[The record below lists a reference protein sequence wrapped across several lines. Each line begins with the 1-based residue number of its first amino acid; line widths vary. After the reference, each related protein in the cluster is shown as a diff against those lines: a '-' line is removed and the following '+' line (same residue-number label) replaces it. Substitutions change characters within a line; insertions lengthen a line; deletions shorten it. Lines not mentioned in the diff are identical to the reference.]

1 MKISMTV
8 YGRVQGVAFRY
19 MTKMVADE
27 LGVHGIVKNLDDGG
41 VYIEANG
48 DKLAVQQFI
57 EEVKKSPAPMG
68 KVTNSTIDF
77 NPSFKEYKH
86 FSVVYS

>member
-1 MKISMTV
+1 MKISMIV
-8 YGRVQGVAFRY
+8 HGRVQGVAFRY

-68 KVTNSTIDF
+68 KVTSYSIDF
-77 NPSFKEYKH
+77 DPSFKEH
-86 FSVVYS
+86 SRFNVVYS

>member
-68 KVTNSTIDF
+68 NVTNYSIDF
-77 NPSFKEYKH
+77 NPTFTEHKR
-86 FSVVYS
+86 FNVVYS

>member
-19 MTKMVADE
+19 MTKLLADE
-27 LGVHGIVKNLDDGG
+27 LNIYGIVTNQIDGS

-48 DKLAVQQFI
+48 DKLNIQQFI

-68 KVTNSTIDF
+68 RVDDYKINFDPDF
-77 NPSFKEYKH
+77 KDYTSFKI
-86 FSVVYS
+86 V

>member
-19 MTKMVADE
+19 MTKIAADE
-27 LGVHGIVKNLDDGG
+27 LGVCGIVRNLDDGG

-68 KVTNSTIDF
+68 KVTNYSIDF
-77 NPSFKEYKH
+77 EPTFKEHHK
-86 FSVVYS
+86 FNVVYS

>member
-27 LGVHGIVKNLDDGG
+27 LGVNGIVKNLDDGS

-68 KVTNSTIDF
+68 RVDDYDIDF
-77 NPSFKEYKH
+77 YPTFQDHHRFN
-86 FSVVYS
+86 VVYS

>member
-1 MKISMTV
+1 MKISMIV
-8 YGRVQGVAFRY
+8 HGRVQGVAFRY

-68 KVTNSTIDF
+68 KVTSCSIDF
-77 NPSFKEYKH
+77 DPSFKEH
-86 FSVVYS
+86 SRFNVVYS

>member
-19 MTKMVADE
+19 MTKVLADE
-27 LGVHGIVKNLDDGG
+27 LGVYGIVTNQLDGS

-48 DKLAVQQFI
+48 DKLKLQQFI
-57 EEVKKSPAPMG
+57 EGVKQSPAPMG
-68 KVTNSTIDF
+68 RVDDYTINFEPEF
-77 NPSFKEYKH
+77 NEYTSFKI
-86 FSVVYS
+86 V